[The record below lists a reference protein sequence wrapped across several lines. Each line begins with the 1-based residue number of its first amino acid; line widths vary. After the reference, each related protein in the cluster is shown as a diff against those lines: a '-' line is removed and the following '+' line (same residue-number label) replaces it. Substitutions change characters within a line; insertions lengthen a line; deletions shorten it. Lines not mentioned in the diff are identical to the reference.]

1 MMVLYVVGACAA
13 TLVAFTLFF
22 RVWSE
27 AARWLRKRGLPA
39 VLGTLALVAGCGD
52 GSSAQI
58 DGWGSLTCEAD
69 GGGSTCPSDF
79 LPVTCPGR
87 SQPTITADSG
97 VATCGYEGH
106 GLFCC
111 SEVIPCQ
118 PDPECAGCAAVDR
131 IMCQDGNGI
140 DCSAWCCP

>member
-1 MMVLYVVGACAA
+1 MSIFYVLAA
-13 TLVAFTLFF
+13 AAAIVLVAFFPA
-22 RVWSE
+22 WNGI
-27 AARWLRKRGLPA
+27 ARWLRKRGLPA
-39 VLGTLALVAGCGD
+39 YLGVFVLVAGCGD

-58 DGWGSLTCEAD
+58 DGWGSFACEAD
-69 GGGSTCPSDF
+69 GGESTCPSDF

-111 SEVIPCQ
+111 SEAIPCQ
-118 PDPECAGCAAVDR
+118 PDPECAGCGTVDR
-131 IMCQDGNGI
+131 IMCQDDHGI
-140 DCSAWCCP
+140 SCPAWCCP